1 LDLNNVYVAAHNHEF
16 DSHAYLEGIPRHIV
30 QEFHLAGFSR
40 IAQGGHEL
48 LIDTH
53 GTPVCDAVW
62 DLYRVALRR
71 FGNVPTLIEWDAD
84 LPNFDVLQTEARKAD
99 SLRSALHALAA

>member
-1 LDLNNVYVAAHNHEF
+1 
-16 DSHAYLEGIPRHIV
+16 
-30 QEFHLAGFSR
+30 
-40 IAQGGHEL
+40 
-48 LIDTH
+48 
-53 GTPVCDAVW
+53 VCDAVW

-71 FGNVPTLIEWDAD
+71 FGNIPTLIEWDTD